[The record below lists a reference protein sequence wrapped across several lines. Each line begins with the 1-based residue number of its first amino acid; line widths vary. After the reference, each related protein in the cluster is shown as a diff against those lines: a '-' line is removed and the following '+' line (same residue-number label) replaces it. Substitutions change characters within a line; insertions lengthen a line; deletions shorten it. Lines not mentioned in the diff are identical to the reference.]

1 MTSTY
6 GHEDDSLTTANADN
20 VDQLIIVDWDT
31 KIPHD
36 GWITKWKYTVDP
48 NRVGY
53 PLYLMIWRP
62 VCTKI
67 QVK

>member
-6 GHEDDSLTTANADN
+6 GHEDDSLADDNAANEDRL
-20 VDQLIIVDWDT
+20 LIDDRDT

-53 PLYLMIWRP
+53 PVYLMVWRP
-62 VCTKI
+62 VCTQI
-67 QVK
+67 QLK